1 MTLDENEIRQ
11 RLRLGEDSRTEFKE
25 FEFRG
30 NRPVR
35 PDRRSI
41 ADELA
46 AFANAR
52 GGAMFCGVTDDGEVK
67 GMTRGQMDALEELIV
82 NLCTDAVKP
91 SIEVTTSRAEIDGR
105 ALLLVQVPA
114 GYALHDSPGGSFRRL
129 GSSKRRMT
137 SDEGLR
143 LAQRRSQARFLWFD
157 EQPVPGTGFGTLDEE
172 LWGPLLSAE
181 GAADPKLALEKM
193 GLLTRDEGGVRRA
206 TVAGV
211 LLCSAAPEEWLPNAC
226 ISATQYRGVDR
237 ASGQLDAQ
245 TITGP
250 LQRQIAEAVKFAVR
264 NMRVGAHKQPARVD
278 LPQYSERALFEA
290 IVNAVA
296 HRDYSIRGS
305 RIRLS
310 MFADRVEINSPGAL
324 PNNLTVES
332 MASRQATRNQT
343 LASMLGRMPVGKILG
358 SGGRQF
364 FMERRGDGVPTI
376 LRETRGLSGREPL
389 YRLVDD
395 ADLFLTIPAAP
406 TAPAPA
412 TAVIRA
418 SEAGA
423 PLSGIDLLV
432 LFPNETWKAAITGED
447 GEVAVD
453 LHTAELPMT
462 VFAAAEGYAAHVET
476 DWIPGHGPLDVELS
490 ALPAGGSTIFSERTG
505 EIPGLKGRLNPVR
518 DNLDRTYLYA
528 TNLAINEGRR
538 EPVAFL
544 LGEELRV
551 TDPDG
556 AERLIRIVSIAGQSA
571 LVEYRTADEGNG

>member
-1 MTLDENEIRQ
+1 MTFDENEIRQ

-35 PDRRSI
+35 PERRSI

-52 GGAMFCGVTDDGEVK
+52 GGVMFCGVTDSGQIQ
-67 GMTRGQMDALEELIV
+67 GMTRGEMDALEEFVV
-82 NLCTDAVKP
+82 NLCTDTVRP
-91 SIEVTTSRAEIDGR
+91 SIEVTTFRAEVDGR
-105 ALLLVQVPA
+105 ALLLVEVPP
-114 GYALHDSPGGSFRRL
+114 GYALHESPGGAFRRI

-193 GLLTRDEGGVRRA
+193 GVMTRDESGIRRA

-211 LLCSAAPEEWLPNAC
+211 LLCAAAPEAWLPNAC

-237 ASGQLDAQ
+237 GSGQLDAQ

-250 LQRQIAEAVKFAVR
+250 LQRQIAEAVNFAVR

-278 LPQYSERALFEA
+278 LPQYSEKALFEA

-310 MFADRVEINSPGAL
+310 MFSDRIEINSPGAL

-332 MASRQATRNQT
+332 MATRQATRNQT
-343 LASMLGRMPVGKILG
+343 LASMLGRMPVGKILC

-376 LRETRGLSGREPL
+376 LRETRGLSGKEPR

-406 TAPAPA
+406 TAPTPA

-418 SEAGA
+418 SEAGT
-423 PLSGIDLLV
+423 PLPGIDLLV
-432 LFPNETWKAAITGED
+432 LFPNETWKTGTTGES
-447 GEVAVD
+447 GETAVD
-453 LHTAELPMT
+453 LHTTELPMT
-462 VFAAAEGYAAHVET
+462 VFAAAAGYAAHVET
-476 DWIPGHGPLDVELS
+476 AWIPGDDPLDIELS
-490 ALPAGGSTIFSERTG
+490 VLPDGGSVIFPERTG
-505 EIPGLKGRLNPVR
+505 KIPGLKGRLNPIR
-518 DNLDRTYLYA
+518 DKLDRTYLYA

-544 LGEELRV
+544 PGEQLRV

-556 AERLIRIVSIAGQSA
+556 AERLIRIVSIVGQSA
-571 LVEYRTADEGNG
+571 LIEYRLVNDV

>member
-1 MTLDENEIRQ
+1 MPLSEREIRKQ
-11 RLRLGEDSRTEFKE
+11 LRLGEDSRSEFKE

-35 PDRRSI
+35 PERRSI

-52 GGAMFCGVTDDGEVK
+52 GGAMFCGVTDSGQVQ
-67 GMTRGQMDALEELIV
+67 GMTRDQMDALEELVV
-82 NLCTDAVKP
+82 NLCTDAVRP
-91 SIEVTTSRAEIDGR
+91 SIEVTTFRAEIDGR
-105 ALLLVQVPA
+105 ALLLVEVPP
-114 GYALHDSPGGSFRRL
+114 GYALHESPGGSFRRL

-143 LAQRRSQARFLWFD
+143 LAQRRSQARFMWFD

-193 GLLTRDEGGVRRA
+193 GLLTRDDGGIRCA

-211 LLCSAAPEEWLPNAC
+211 LLCAAAPEEWLPNAC

-237 ASGQLDAQ
+237 ASGQLDAR

-250 LQRQIAEAVKFAVR
+250 LQRQIAEAVNFAVR

-278 LPQYSERALFEA
+278 LPQYSDRAVFEA

-310 MFADRVEINSPGAL
+310 MFSDRIEINSPGAL

-376 LRETRGLSGREPL
+376 LRETRGLSGKEPR

-406 TAPAPA
+406 TVPTPA
-412 TAVIRA
+412 TAVIRT
-418 SEAGA
+418 SESGA
-423 PLSGIDLLV
+423 PLPGIDVLV
-432 LFPNETWKAAITGED
+432 LFPNKTWKAGTTDESGET
-447 GEVAVD
+447 AVD
-453 LHTAELPMT
+453 LHTTELPMT
-462 VFAAAEGYAAHVET
+462 VFAAAPGYATHVQTE
-476 DWIPGHGPLDVELS
+476 WIPNDGPLDVELS
-490 ALPAGGSTIFSERTG
+490 ALPAGGSVIFPERTG
-505 EIPGLKGRLNPVR
+505 EIPGLKGRLNPIR
-518 DNLDRTYLYA
+518 DQLDRTYLYA

-544 LGEELRV
+544 PGEPLRI

-556 AERLIRIVSIAGQSA
+556 AERLVRIVSIVGQSA
-571 LVEYRTADEGNG
+571 LVEYRLPDDV

>member
-1 MTLDENEIRQ
+1 MPFDENAIR
-11 RLRLGEDSRTEFKE
+11 RRIRLGEDSRTEFKG

-35 PDRRSI
+35 PERRSI

-52 GGAMFCGVTDDGEVK
+52 GGVMFCGVTDSGQVQ
-67 GMTRGQMDALEELIV
+67 GMTRGEMDALEELVV
-82 NLCTDAVKP
+82 NLCTDAVRP
-91 SIEVTTSRAEIDGR
+91 SIEVTTFRAEVDGR
-105 ALLLVQVPA
+105 ALLLVEVAP
-114 GYALHDSPGGSFRRL
+114 GYALHESPGGSFRRL

-143 LAQRRSQARFLWFD
+143 LAQRPSQARFLWFD

-181 GAADPKLALEKM
+181 GAADPRLALEKM
-193 GLLTRDEGGVRRA
+193 GLLTRDEGGIRRA

-211 LLCSAAPEEWLPNAC
+211 LLCAAAPEAWLPNAC

-245 TITGP
+245 TIAGP

-278 LPQYSERALFEA
+278 LPQYSEKALFEA
-290 IVNAVA
+290 IVNAAA

-310 MFADRVEINSPGAL
+310 MFADRIEINSPGAL

-343 LASMLGRMPVGKILG
+343 LASMLGRMRVGKILG

-376 LRETRGLSGREPL
+376 LRETRGLSGKEPR

-406 TAPAPA
+406 TTPTPA

-423 PLSGIDLLV
+423 PLPGIDLLV
-432 LFPNETWKAAITGED
+432 LFPNETWKTATTDENGES
-447 GEVAVD
+447 AVD
-453 LHTAELPMT
+453 LHTTELPMT
-462 VFAAAEGYAAHVET
+462 VFAAAAGYAAHVET
-476 DWIPGHGPLDVELS
+476 EWIPGHGPLDIELS
-490 ALPAGGSTIFSERTG
+490 ALPAGGSVIFPERTG
-505 EIPGLKGRLNPVR
+505 EIPGLKGRLNPIR
-518 DNLDRTYLYA
+518 DKLDRTYLYA

-544 LGEELRV
+544 PGEELRV

-556 AERLIRIVSIAGQSA
+556 AERLIRIISIIGQSA
-571 LVEYRTADEGNG
+571 LVEYRLVDDA

>member
-1 MTLDENEIRQ
+1 MTFDENEIRQ

-35 PDRRSI
+35 PERRSI

-52 GGAMFCGVTDDGEVK
+52 GGVMFCGVTDSGQIQ
-67 GMTRGQMDALEELIV
+67 GMTRGEMDALEEFVV
-82 NLCTDAVKP
+82 NLCTDTVRP
-91 SIEVTTSRAEIDGR
+91 SIEVTTFRAEVDGR
-105 ALLLVQVPA
+105 ALLLVEVPP
-114 GYALHDSPGGSFRRL
+114 GYALHESPGGAFRRI

-193 GLLTRDEGGVRRA
+193 GVMTRDESGIRRA

-211 LLCSAAPEEWLPNAC
+211 LLCAAAPEAWLPNAC

-237 ASGQLDAQ
+237 GSGQLDAQ

-250 LQRQIAEAVKFAVR
+250 LQRQIAEAVNFAVR

-278 LPQYSERALFEA
+278 LPQYSEKALFEA

-310 MFADRVEINSPGAL
+310 MFSDRIEINSPGAL

-332 MASRQATRNQT
+332 MATRQATRNQT

-376 LRETRGLSGREPL
+376 LRETRGLSGKEPR

-406 TAPAPA
+406 TAPTPA

-418 SEAGA
+418 SEAGT
-423 PLSGIDLLV
+423 PLPGIDLLV
-432 LFPNETWKAAITGED
+432 LFPNETWKTGTTGES
-447 GEVAVD
+447 GETAVD
-453 LHTAELPMT
+453 LHTTELPMT
-462 VFAAAEGYAAHVET
+462 VFAAAAGYAAHVET
-476 DWIPGHGPLDVELS
+476 EWIPGDDPLDIELS
-490 ALPAGGSTIFSERTG
+490 VLPDGGSVIFPERTG
-505 EIPGLKGRLNPVR
+505 KIPGLKGRLNPIR
-518 DNLDRTYLYA
+518 DKLDRTYLYA
-528 TNLAINEGRR
+528 INLAINEGRR

-544 LGEELRV
+544 PGEQLRV

-556 AERLIRIVSIAGQSA
+556 AERLIRIVSIVGQSA
-571 LVEYRTADEGNG
+571 LIEYRLVNDV

>member
-1 MTLDENEIRQ
+1 MTFDENEIRQ
-11 RLRLGEDSRTEFKE
+11 RLRLGEDSRWEFKE

-30 NRPVR
+30 YRPAG
-35 PDRRSI
+35 PDRNSV

-46 AFANAR
+46 AFANTK
-52 GGAMFCGVTDDGEVK
+52 GGVILCGVTDDGEVR
-67 GMTRGQMDALEELIV
+67 GMTRDQLDALEQLVV
-82 NLCTDAVKP
+82 NVSTDSIKP
-91 SIEVTTSRAEIDGR
+91 PIDVDTFRGEIDGS
-105 ALLLVQVPA
+105 AILSVEIGP
-114 GYALHDSPGGSFRRL
+114 GYAMHESPGGAFRRI

-193 GLLTRDEGGVRRA
+193 GVMTRDESGIRRA

-211 LLCSAAPEEWLPNAC
+211 LLCAAAPEAWLPNAC

-237 ASGQLDAQ
+237 GSGQLDAQ

-250 LQRQIAEAVKFAVR
+250 LQRQIAEAVNFAVR

-278 LPQYSERALFEA
+278 LPQYSEKALFEA

-310 MFADRVEINSPGAL
+310 MFSDRIEINSPGAL

-332 MASRQATRNQT
+332 MATRQATRNQT
-343 LASMLGRMPVGKILG
+343 LASMLGRMPVGKILC

-376 LRETRGLSGREPL
+376 LRETRGLSGKEPR

-406 TAPAPA
+406 TAPTPA

-418 SEAGA
+418 SEAGT
-423 PLSGIDLLV
+423 PLPGIDLLV
-432 LFPNETWKAAITGED
+432 LFPNETWKTGTTGES
-447 GEVAVD
+447 GETAVD
-453 LHTAELPMT
+453 LHTTELPMT
-462 VFAAAEGYAAHVET
+462 VFAAAAGYAAHVET
-476 DWIPGHGPLDVELS
+476 AWIPGDDPLDIELS
-490 ALPAGGSTIFSERTG
+490 VLPDGGSVIFPERTG
-505 EIPGLKGRLNPVR
+505 KIPGLKGRLNPIR
-518 DNLDRTYLYA
+518 DKLDRTYLYA
-528 TNLAINEGRR
+528 INLAINEGRR

-544 LGEELRV
+544 PGEQLRV

-556 AERLIRIVSIAGQSA
+556 AERLIRIVSIVGQSA
-571 LVEYRTADEGNG
+571 LIEYRLVNDV

>member
-1 MTLDENEIRQ
+1 MTFDENEIRQ
-11 RLRLGEDSRTEFKE
+11 RLRLGEDSRTEFRE

-35 PDRRSI
+35 PERRSI
-41 ADELA
+41 AGELA

-52 GGAMFCGVTDDGEVK
+52 GGVMFCGVTDSGQVQ
-67 GMTRGQMDALEELIV
+67 GMTRGEMDALEELVV
-82 NLCTDAVKP
+82 NLCTDTVRP
-91 SIEVTTSRAEIDGR
+91 SIEVTTFRAEVDGR
-105 ALLLVQVPA
+105 ALLLVEVPP
-114 GYALHDSPGGSFRRL
+114 GYALHESPGGAFRRI

-157 EQPVPGTGFGTLDEE
+157 EQPVPGTGVGTLDEE

-193 GLLTRDEGGVRRA
+193 GLLTRDESGTRRA

-211 LLCSAAPEEWLPNAC
+211 LLCAAAPEAWLPNAC

-237 ASGQLDAQ
+237 GSGQLDAQ

-250 LQRQIAEAVKFAVR
+250 LQRQIAEAVRFAVR

-278 LPQYSERALFEA
+278 LPQYSEKALFEA

-310 MFADRVEINSPGAL
+310 MFSDRIEINSPGAL

-376 LRETRGLSGREPL
+376 LRETRGLSGKEPR

-406 TAPAPA
+406 TAPTPA

-418 SEAGA
+418 SEAGT
-423 PLSGIDLLV
+423 PLTGIDLLV
-432 LFPNETWKAAITGED
+432 LFPNETWKTGTTGES
-447 GEVAVD
+447 GETAVD
-453 LHTAELPMT
+453 LHTTELPMT
-462 VFAAAEGYAAHVET
+462 VFAAAAGYAAHVET
-476 DWIPGHGPLDVELS
+476 EWIPGDDPLDIELS
-490 ALPAGGSTIFSERTG
+490 VLPDGGSVIFPERTG
-505 EIPGLKGRLNPVR
+505 KIPGLKGRLNPIR
-518 DNLDRTYLYA
+518 DKLDRTYLYA

-544 LGEELRV
+544 PGEQLRV

-556 AERLIRIVSIAGQSA
+556 AERLIRIVSIVGQSA
-571 LVEYRTADEGNG
+571 LIEYRLVNDV